1 MAEYIN
7 PCDLCQNRDICADD
21 TDNRCVLAVYARKNN
36 CTQYDCFINYDGSCS
51 LGFYENCGAW
61 EG

>member
-1 MAEYIN
+1 MAEYTN
-7 PCDLCQNRDICADD
+7 PCDLCKKRDICDD
-21 TDNRCVLAVYARKNN
+21 DIDNRCVLDVYARKYN
-36 CTQYDCFINYDGSCS
+36 CTQYDCFINYEGSCS